1 MVWTSMKI
9 LFLSLLTDTVENIE
23 VYGYLVWGLTKFRI
37 IAILLR
43 SKEPIFYFLSIP
55 SSVHSLKKKIAPGL
69 PITVKLKNRGRGV
82 EREGREARGWTR
94 AGKGGTIFKKLIPC
108 VWKSFLLK
116 SPRVTWLCQPQCRS
130 LLPPQLPTVKMV
142 RRGSNIKVNSHCWKQ
157 GRLSLSLCSL
167 LRLNNSNMNEIMTV
181 RVSAVWLLLAWNWYK
196 YYQDRLARDD
206 GVMMSTPENN
216 SAECHRHCP
225 HTLSELEIA

>member
-43 SKEPIFYFLSIP
+43 SKE
-55 SSVHSLKKKIAPGL
+55 